1 MIQTDNIKQMS
12 KALRLSTLSSRCEAI
27 LHQAQIESPS
37 YQEFLELILTNEIN
51 QRKANEEKKRLKQAK
66 LPKDCNLDNF
76 DFNFSAGLTKPQMKL
91 LRELHWIEQTYNVVL
106 VGPSGTGKTYTA
118 AGLVRDAALNGY
130 RAYFITMENLMA
142 IIRLKDLTPKALG
155 QYNKLLKAHIIAIDD
170 IMLMPIK
177 KDEAVGFFNFINT
190 LHGKCSIVITT
201 NKTPTEWAETLED
214 EVLAS
219 ALLDRLL
226 FHCEVIRLSG
236 NSYRMENR
244 KTIFE
249 QENI

>member
-12 KALRLSTLSSRCEAI
+12 KTLRLSSLSSKCESI

-51 QRKANEEKKRLKQAK
+51 QRKSNEEKKRLKQAK

-76 DFNFSAGLTKPQMKL
+76 DFNFSAGLTKPQMKQ
-91 LRELHWIEQTYNVVL
+91 LRELHWVEQTYNVVL

-130 RAYFITMENLMA
+130 RAYFITMEDLMA
-142 IIRLKDLTPKALG
+142 IIRLKDLTPKALS

-201 NKTPTEWAETLED
+201 NKTPTEWAETLE
-214 EVLAS
+214 EKSVQQ
-219 ALLDRLL
+219 
-226 FHCEVIRLSG
+226 C
-236 NSYRMENR
+236 
-244 KTIFE
+244 
-249 QENI
+249 

>member
-1 MIQTDNIKQMS
+1 MKQ
-12 KALRLSTLSSRCEAI
+12 LW
-27 LHQAQIESPS
+27 
-37 YQEFLELILTNEIN
+37 
-51 QRKANEEKKRLKQAK
+51 
-66 LPKDCNLDNF
+66 
-76 DFNFSAGLTKPQMKL
+76 
-91 LRELHWIEQTYNVVL
+91 ELHWVEQTYNVVL
-106 VGPSGTGKTYTA
+106 VGPSGTGKTYTS
-118 AGLVRDAALNGY
+118 AGLVRDAALNRY
-130 RAYFITMENLMA
+130 RAYFITMEDLMA
-142 IIRLKDLTPKALG
+142 IIRLKDLTPKALS

-190 LHGKCSIVITT
+190 LHGKCSIVIITY
-201 NKTPTEWAETLED
+201 KTPTEWAETLED

-236 NSYRMENR
+236 TSYRMENR

-249 QENI
+249 QEKL